1 VVATRLNALK
11 AVERGPLE
19 AMAEFVSVQQRLSRS
34 EDAAEGVPVPA
45 PAPAALP
52 DPAATSVEALGWMQ
66 GFPPAPD
73 KLITFDNPA
82 GGVFP
87 RTRWSF
93 SHVRETV
100 PTANV
105 WRGPGAASPLPSATP
120 RFDIERITF
129 KPLGSAGSDA
139 TMNFAQMISGTYTD
153 GILVMHR
160 GKVVYEKYFG
170 ALSPERPHIA
180 MSVTKSF
187 VGTLAAILAD
197 EGKLDPAAPVTQYL
211 PELKDTAYGDA
222 TVRQVMDMTVGVH
235 YSENYADPKAEI
247 WDYARAGGMLTQ
259 GQNYTGPKSFYEFLV
274 TLKKE
279 GTHGDAFAYKTVNAE
294 VLAWILRR
302 ASGQSLADLLSEKIW
317 RRIGAEQDA
326 YFMVDRIGTE
336 SGGGGLNTVLRD
348 IARFGETLRNG
359 GRASNGQQAIPK
371 AVVDHQQP
379 IEDQAFHQLEL
390 HRHVRR
396 HLPAGAAGHEAEGL
410 GAAVRRT
417 CCTMRSIAPA
427 MAKVPPLVSA
437 SLVLVGNSRT
447 SPVGTCRPAVP
458 LSSARS
464 MMPWPGRMKPPRKRP
479 SASTASTVTAVPTI
493 TTTIGRG
500 LPSASMRWR
509 APIIA
514 TQRSAPSRVGW
525 S

>member
-1 VVATRLNALK
+1 MSVFIRTALAAAFTLL
-11 AVERGPLE
+11 AVNTTSAQTPT
-19 AMAEFVSVQQRLSRS
+19 
-34 EDAAEGVPVPA
+34 
-45 PAPAALP
+45 PAALP
-52 DPAATSVEALGWMQ
+52 DPAATSVDAMGWMK
-66 GFPPAPD
+66 GFPPPPD

-105 WRGPGAASPLPSATP
+105 WRGAGAASPLPSGTSP
-120 RFDIERITF
+120 VQIEAVTF
-129 KPLGSAGSDA
+129 KPLGGDQ
-139 TMNFAQMISGTYTD
+139 TLNFAQMISGTYTD

-170 ALSPERPHIA
+170 ALTPERPHIA

-197 EGKLDPAAPVTQYL
+197 EGKLDPAAPVTRYI

-279 GTHGDAFAYKTVNAE
+279 GEHGDAFAYKTVNAE

-302 ASGQSLADLLSEKIW
+302 ASNQSLADLLSEKIW

-326 YFMVDRIGTE
+326 YFMVDRISTE

-348 IARFGETLRNG
+348 LARFGETMRND

-371 AVVDHQQP
+371 AVV
-379 IEDQAFHQLEL
+379 EDIRRGGDPAKFVKAGYPLLQGWSYRDMWWVSHNPHGAYMARGIHGQSIYVDPKAEMVI
-390 HRHVRR
+390 VRYAA
-396 HLPAGAAGHEAEGL
+396 HPVAANGANDPLTLPAFQAMGEAL
-410 GAAVRRT
+410 
-417 CCTMRSIAPA
+417 M
-427 MAKVPPLVSA
+427 
-437 SLVLVGNSRT
+437 SR
-447 SPVGTCRPAVP
+447 
-458 LSSARS
+458 
-464 MMPWPGRMKPPRKRP
+464 
-479 SASTASTVTAVPTI
+479 
-493 TTTIGRG
+493 
-500 LPSASMRWR
+500 
-509 APIIA
+509 
-514 TQRSAPSRVGW
+514 
-525 S
+525 

>member
-1 VVATRLNALK
+1 MSFFKRTAFAAAAALTLLAVNTSIAQTPAT
-11 AVERGPLE
+11 
-19 AMAEFVSVQQRLSRS
+19 
-34 EDAAEGVPVPA
+34 A
-45 PAPAALP
+45 PAPTPAAPALP

-120 RFDIERITF
+120 RFDIEKVTF
-129 KPLGSAGSDA
+129 KPLGGTGDA

-197 EGKLDPAAPVTQYL
+197 EGKLDPAAPVTRYL

-222 TVRQVMDMTVGVH
+222 TVRQVMDMTIGVH

-247 WDYARAGGMLTQ
+247 WDYARAGGMLVQ
-259 GQNYTGPKSFYEFLV
+259 GPGYAGPKSFYEFLV

-279 GTHGDAFAYKTVNAE
+279 GTHGEAFAYKTVNAE

-371 AVVDHQQP
+371 AVVEDIQRGGDPAKFVKAGYALLPGWSYRNMWWVSHNPHGAYMARGIHGQSIYVDPKAEMVIVRYAAHP
-379 IEDQAFHQLEL
+379 IAANGANDPLT
-390 HRHVRR
+390 
-396 HLPAGAAGHEAEGL
+396 LPAFQAMGEAL
-410 GAAVRRT
+410 
-417 CCTMRSIAPA
+417 MR
-427 MAKVPPLVSA
+427 
-437 SLVLVGNSRT
+437 
-447 SPVGTCRPAVP
+447 
-458 LSSARS
+458 
-464 MMPWPGRMKPPRKRP
+464 
-479 SASTASTVTAVPTI
+479 
-493 TTTIGRG
+493 
-500 LPSASMRWR
+500 
-509 APIIA
+509 
-514 TQRSAPSRVGW
+514 
-525 S
+525 